1 MGLLQLMI
9 LINLNDDLMPVI
21 GFQPID
27 CYIYVACSNRI
38 AIFGKT
44 RHTTLVSTGPT
55 LTAVDVA
62 IIRITIIRDIWR
74 QPKGNTRKYVTM
86 SCHNEQTWKRSQQEW
101 FALYREYR
109 RRRHHRQVIE
119 MKIV

>member
-1 MGLLQLMI
+1 MLRPYSLAVVGLTSGTLKFITRHIAVMGLLQLMI

-44 RHTTLVSTGPT
+44 RHKTLVS
-55 LTAVDVA
+55 
-62 IIRITIIRDIWR
+62 
-74 QPKGNTRKYVTM
+74 
-86 SCHNEQTWKRSQQEW
+86 
-101 FALYREYR
+101 
-109 RRRHHRQVIE
+109 
-119 MKIV
+119 